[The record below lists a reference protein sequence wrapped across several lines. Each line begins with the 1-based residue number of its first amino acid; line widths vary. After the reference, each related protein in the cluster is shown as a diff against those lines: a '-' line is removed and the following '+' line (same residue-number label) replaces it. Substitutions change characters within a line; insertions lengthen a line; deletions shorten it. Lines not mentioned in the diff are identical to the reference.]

1 MLHDAN
7 PIPETSEGGG
17 PREVQSRAGKSKVQI
32 GLSVA
37 ILAAGIAGNADIA
50 LSPLLLSGMAQFLH
64 FNDRVLGELA
74 SISSIGSSLAT
85 VAALFVMHRK
95 GWPLRLTAIVCLCA
109 YAVINLAIP
118 SFFDN
123 PMLLLA
129 AIFLGGCCS
138 GLLWAV
144 AVTAQATVHG
154 NERLIAIFY
163 GTPYLTGL
171 VFQPMMPF
179 VFARW
184 GLPAPYFGIAGAC
197 VLSLLLVRFFPARA
211 VEAAA
216 PEREE
221 GTAGGARRGSF
232 IGIGIVLLALF
243 VQYCA
248 NSGIWVYFDRIGR
261 LAGHTPQ
268 ASANAVALGVGMA
281 LVGTMLAT
289 VLTVRLRPL
298 PTILIISA
306 VMALATLGLLEA
318 GNYVLFAGS
327 ISLFNVMITFITPFF
342 FILLNRISTA
352 RGRVA
357 LAANICMMGGFA
369 LGPALVGRIV
379 EGGDF
384 SSAIIVTA
392 VAFLVSAVLVVASSG
407 SGRLRS

>member
-1 MLHDAN
+1 MYF
-7 PIPETSEGGG
+7 
-17 PREVQSRAGKSKVQI
+17 

-64 FNDRVLGELA
+64 FDDRLLGELA
-74 SISSIGSSLAT
+74 STSSVGSALAT
-85 VAALFVMHRK
+85 VAALFFMHRK

-109 YAVINLAIP
+109 YAAINLAIP

-123 PMLLLA
+123 PALLVA
-129 AIFLGGCCS
+129 AIFLGGLCS
-138 GLLWAV
+138 GLLWSV

-171 VFQPMMPF
+171 VFQPLMPL

-184 GLPAPYFGIAGAC
+184 GLPAAYFGIAGAC
-197 VLSLLLVRFFPARA
+197 VLSLLVVRYFPSRT
-211 VEAAA
+211 VETAA
-216 PEREE
+216 PE
-221 GTAGGARRGSF
+221 AASGATERGRHVSF
-232 IGIGIVLLALF
+232 VGIAIVLLALF

-261 LAGHTPQ
+261 LAGHAPQ

-289 VLTVRLRPL
+289 MLTVRLRPL

-306 VMALATLGLLEA
+306 AMAVVTLGLLEA
-318 GNYVLFAGS
+318 GQYLLFAGS

-342 FILLNRISTA
+342 FILLNRISA
-352 RGRVA
+352 SPGRVA

-384 SSAIIVTA
+384 TVAILATA
-392 VAFLVSAVLVVASSG
+392 VAFLVSAALVMLSAVGA
-407 SGRLRS
+407 RFRA